1 VTNGAG
7 RRSLSRLCRVLC
19 LLAVAAVVAVVAVVA
34 SPARVAA
41 VTRAGTRP
49 VTLTLTG
56 TVVRAELSGFEPD
69 FDPIDRVV
77 IAATL
82 RDTRPPAHALPDA
95 LLVLSAYLE
104 NFQPDTTPLLPDL
117 LHPDRTATALGG
129 FMQGKAVLVNRGG
142 RTGYR
147 GSLLVEVFRDNSA
160 HLVLDVDREGASARA
175 PSLRLKGALTLYK
188 DLSVRGQLRAERPLS
203 AAETAA
209 LRVPPGRMPSW
220 QQVVRGLSVR
230 LPPMRGTGGGN
241 GGNPGASRTSL
252 SSALPRV
259 ARAPSRPRPSPVVP
273 ARTLTAGGALAALI
287 VAALLWRRGTR
298 AKEPSH
304 PA

>member
-1 VTNGAG
+1 MTNGAG

-19 LLAVAAVVAVVAVVA
+19 LLAVVAVVA

-160 HLVLDVDREGASARA
+160 HLVLDVDREGTL
-175 PSLRLKGALTLYK
+175 LR
-188 DLSVRGQLRAERPLS
+188 
-203 AAETAA
+203 
-209 LRVPPGRMPSW
+209 PG
-220 QQVVRGLSVR
+220 
-230 LPPMRGTGGGN
+230 
-241 GGNPGASRTSL
+241 
-252 SSALPRV
+252 
-259 ARAPSRPRPSPVVP
+259 
-273 ARTLTAGGALAALI
+273 
-287 VAALLWRRGTR
+287 
-298 AKEPSH
+298 
-304 PA
+304 